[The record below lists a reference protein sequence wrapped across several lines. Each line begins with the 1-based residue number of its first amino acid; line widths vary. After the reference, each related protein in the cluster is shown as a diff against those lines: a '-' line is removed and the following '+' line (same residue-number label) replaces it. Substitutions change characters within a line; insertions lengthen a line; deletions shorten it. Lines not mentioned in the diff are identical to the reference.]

1 MRARARR
8 LLFAAALIVAVPALA
23 QQGAIVHEYVPYDP
37 TAESELGVVTT
48 EGGFEVEKLTTS
60 GKITAPDP
68 GRPITDKT
76 PLYGAKAAVP
86 DKYSPDRDT
95 RRVDHLPYDDPFR
108 PRLAPFKRLVA
119 YDAVESDYTLKV
131 HDPKHVKV
139 DIGGE
144 KLKHGRPD
152 TFYVD
157 LAVELRAG
165 EAIRIPSAVGGTIV
179 KKAHLNPSVSFKLER
194 DAAENLFI
202 LADGGGS
209 ARLIMELEAPREAFG
224 EAEREPSWADLGAA
238 MTVKLPTNVQKSADE
253 FITKDLKIDKAV
265 AEPRDVVR
273 ALVRYF
279 REFKESEDPPPNTGD
294 IFLDLVR
301 SKKGVCRHRAFG
313 FMVSA
318 LSLGIPARF
327 IHNEAHA
334 WVEAW
339 DGIYWRRID
348 LGGAGRT
355 LDDKT
360 ERPEKPQPAYDP
372 PSDPYSW
379 PPGSTKGSDLIPP
392 SVPTPSPTGTGTGGS
407 IPTPVPTPTTS
418 SSSAPPSTAPPS
430 KVTLV
435 LPTAPLSGELEV
447 LRSKTLSVKGR
458 VVDSAGAPCKGVRVE
473 IHLSSPSAAKKPPV
487 AGVLITDAD
496 GNFEGDAIIKTDV
509 APGDYSVT
517 AETPGNSTCG
527 QGKSE

>member
-1 MRARARR
+1 MRSPARR
-8 LLFAAALIVAVPALA
+8 LLIVAALVVAVPALA

-48 EGGFEVEKLTTS
+48 EGGFEVEKITTS

-76 PLYGAKAAVP
+76 PLYSAKSAVP
-86 DKYSPDRDT
+86 DTYSPDRDT
-95 RRVDHLPYDDPFR
+95 RRVDHVNYDDPFR

-131 HDPKHVKV
+131 FDPKKSKV
-139 DIGGE
+139 DVGGE

-152 TFYVD
+152 IFYVD

-165 EAIRIPSAVGGTIV
+165 ESIRIPSAVGGTIV
-179 KKAHLNPSVSFKLER
+179 KKAHLNPSVTFRIER
-194 DAAENLFI
+194 DGAENMFI
-202 LADGGGS
+202 VADGGGS

-224 EAEREPSWADLGAA
+224 EAEREPTWAELASA
-238 MTVKLPTNVQKSADE
+238 MMSKLPPSVQRAAEE
-253 FITKDLKIDKAV
+253 FATKDLKIDKTV
-265 AEPRDVVR
+265 AEPRDAIR
-273 ALVRYF
+273 MLVRYF

-294 IFLDLVR
+294 IYLDLVR
-301 SKKGVCRHRAFG
+301 AKKGVCRHRAFG
-313 FMVSA
+313 FMVTA
-318 LSLGIPARF
+318 LGMGIPTRF
-327 IHNEAHA
+327 VHNEAHA
-334 WVEAW
+334 WVEVW

-372 PSDPYSW
+372 PHDPYTW
-379 PPGSTKGSDLIPP
+379 PPGATKGSDLIPP
-392 SVPTPSPTGTGTGGS
+392 SAPAPSPSAPGTGT
-407 IPTPVPTPTTS
+407 VPTPTPTPTA
-418 SSSAPPSTAPPS
+418 SASTPPPSTAPPS
-430 KVTLV
+430 KVTLN
-435 LPTAPLSGELEV
+435 LPSAPATGELEI
-447 LRSKTLSVKGR
+447 LRNKALRVSGR
-458 VVDSAGAPCKGVRVE
+458 VLDATGAPCKGVRVE
-473 IHLSSPSAAKKPPV
+473 IHLKSPSAAKAPPV

-496 GNFEGDAIIKTDV
+496 GNYEGDVVIKTDV

-517 AETPGNSTCG
+517 AQTPGQGTCG
-527 QGKSE
+527 AGNSE